1 MNLGRR
7 KSLSNPGLSVTPEY
21 DHGKTLKKAILM
33 NHSWSTHEPLIK
45 GPLGIQIH
53 SCIHTFRMKK
63 AIFGIL
69 RIPTDS
75 FGLLR
80 ISRWTFWRIPDPW
93 LSCRVCLSPTVLR
106 GWSKDI
112 HQSKLLCGTYSWKTH
127 GPLMNHSWRGG
138 ILEIPQDPT
147 HEPLIKGWLYIL
159 IHSFSMNPKDLF
171 LILGIPKGSFGP
183 LRISRWTSWRIPDPW
198 LSWMICLSITDLRGL
213 FKDVHQSKFFV
224 APTHEKLMTH
234 SWTTHEWAEL
244 LNTHRQIKVMTPTA
258 R

>member
-7 KSLSNPGLSVTPEY
+7 TSLSNPGLSVTPEY
-21 DHGKTLKKAILM
+21 DHGTTLKKGILM
-33 NHSWSTHEPLIK
+33 NRSWSTHEPLIK
-45 GPLGIQIH
+45 GALGIQIH

-138 ILEIPQDPT
+138 ILEIPQDPCGFLGSPKKFMET
-147 HEPLIKGWLYIL
+147 FRRSTVIMNFVRLLI
-159 IHSFSMNPKDLF
+159 
-171 LILGIPKGSFGP
+171 
-183 LRISRWTSWRIPDPW
+183 
-198 LSWMICLSITDLRGL
+198 ICVI
-213 FKDVHQSKFFV
+213 
-224 APTHEKLMTH
+224 
-234 SWTTHEWAEL
+234 
-244 LNTHRQIKVMTPTA
+244 
-258 R
+258 

>member
-7 KSLSNPGLSVTPEY
+7 TSLSNPGLSVTPEY
-21 DHGKTLKKAILM
+21 DHGKTLKKGILM
-33 NHSWSTHEPLIK
+33 NHTWSTHEPLIK
-45 GPLGIQIH
+45 GALGIQIH

-75 FGLLR
+75 FGFLR

-127 GPLMNHSWRGG
+127 GP
-138 ILEIPQDPT
+138 T
-147 HEPLIKGWLYIL
+147 HESLMKGRNSWDSSRSLW
-159 IHSFSMNPKDLF
+159 
-171 LILGIPKGSFGP
+171 IPWVS
-183 LRISRWTSWRIPDPW
+183 
-198 LSWMICLSITDLRGL
+198 
-213 FKDVHQSKFFV
+213 
-224 APTHEKLMTH
+224 
-234 SWTTHEWAEL
+234 
-244 LNTHRQIKVMTPTA
+244 
-258 R
+258 

>member
-1 MNLGRR
+1 
-7 KSLSNPGLSVTPEY
+7 
-21 DHGKTLKKAILM
+21 M

-45 GPLGIQIH
+45 GALGIQIH

-112 HQSKLLCGTYSWKTH
+112 HQSKVLCGTYSWKTH

-138 ILEIPQDPT
+138 ILEIPKDPCGFLGSPRKFMETFISRRFLWLLLMKNSWPT
-147 HEPLIKGWLYIL
+147 HEPL
-159 IHSFSMNPKDLF
+159 MN
-171 LILGIPKGSFGP
+171 G
-183 LRISRWTSWRIPDPW
+183 RNSW
-198 LSWMICLSITDLRGL
+198 
-213 FKDVHQSKFFV
+213 
-224 APTHEKLMTH
+224 
-234 SWTTHEWAEL
+234 
-244 LNTHRQIKVMTPTA
+244 TPTA